1 MGFDFFSVLLLL
13 CGVTFLLYGMD
24 IMSANLEKLAGG
36 RLEKMLHT
44 MTKKPFIAMLLGAAV
59 TAVIQSSSATT
70 VLLVGLVNSG
80 LLDFA
85 SSIPVL
91 MGANIGTTVT
101 AWLISL
107 SGISGESGFMKM
119 LEPENFSAVLAF
131 GSIMVLLISKDKKKR
146 SVAHIFVAF
155 AVLMYGMRLMKEAI
169 EPLKSDPTFENIIEG
184 MSNPVLALL
193 VGIFITAVIQSSS
206 ASIALLQAIVIA
218 TPGMIPMQVAIPF
231 VLGASIG
238 TCITGIL
245 SSISANRDAK
255 RVAFTQLFIKV
266 VGGIAFMIVYFAL
279 DAIFDF
285 PLNSQAATA
294 VSIAVFH
301 TLYSILNSLVQLPL
315 VRWLVRIGMRLVPDD
330 PKLVR
335 RREEQPYL
343 DELLLRTP
351 AVAVAECA
359 NLTERMCV
367 ISRKTVLYSIYNL
380 FNYNEGAGAVIED
393 NEQLVDEYEDVLGA
407 YLVRISAMEITESD
421 NALVSRMLHTIGD
434 FERISDHAA
443 NLLDTSRE
451 INEKKIAF
459 SQEAQEELRVLSNAV
474 TEILFLMGAAYEQ
487 NDLSAAAHVEP
498 LEQVIDGL
506 IATIKDNHIRRLQN
520 GNCTIELGFVLSD
533 ILNNFERISDHC
545 SNIAVAVIDEAR
557 GSYDAHKYLN
567 SVKHGDDAAFTE
579 SFEGYL
585 TKYTLGA

>member
-1 MGFDFFSVLLLL
+1 MAEIAPFDPRAKMRGEHHGGAAASRAARVHILPLAIVDHHSAIVVATGDVEPLGEQKIAENVSPL
-13 CGVTFLLYGMD
+13 PAEIARDDQIKFL
-24 IMSANLEKLAGG
+24 G
-36 RLEKMLHT
+36 RLSRKLKITQDRICRRRRHRRAHIRRIVDPLFDNDPWKCLGDAHLSLVPYEKR
-44 MTKKPFIAMLLGAAV
+44 PRARDRPLGSRRALRAV
-59 TAVIQSSSATT
+59 
-70 VLLVGLVNSG
+70 
-80 LLDFA
+80 F
-85 SSIPVL
+85 
-91 MGANIGTTVT
+91 
-101 AWLISL
+101 
-107 SGISGESGFMKM
+107 ERR
-119 LEPENFSAVLAF
+119 AVLPF
-131 GSIMVLLISKDKKKR
+131 R
-146 SVAHIFVAF
+146 
-155 AVLMYGMRLMKEAI
+155 R
-169 EPLKSDPTFENIIEG
+169 
-184 MSNPVLALL
+184 
-193 VGIFITAVIQSSS
+193 
-206 ASIALLQAIVIA
+206 AIVRRGNRA
-218 TPGMIPMQVAIPF
+218 HR
-231 VLGASIG
+231 LE
-238 TCITGIL
+238 
-245 SSISANRDAK
+245 ISRRN
-255 RVAFTQLFIKV
+255 
-266 VGGIAFMIVYFAL
+266 G
-279 DAIFDF
+279 
-285 PLNSQAATA
+285 
-294 VSIAVFH
+294 
-301 TLYSILNSLVQLPL
+301 
-315 VRWLVRIGMRLVPDD
+315 
-330 PKLVR
+330 R